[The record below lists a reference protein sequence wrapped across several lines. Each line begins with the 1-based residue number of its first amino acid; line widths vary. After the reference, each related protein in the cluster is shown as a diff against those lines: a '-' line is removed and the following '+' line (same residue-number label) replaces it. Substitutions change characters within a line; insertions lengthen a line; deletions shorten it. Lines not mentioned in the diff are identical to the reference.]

1 MHGMQEVSGSI
12 PLFSTKKALY
22 FVGSTVLFFFI
33 PAKRSGVHRSP
44 YRRASDTPDLHNS
57 RHLPAG
63 STGVSVA
70 AWGRADSARTSV
82 AGFGRSASSKAMWAA
97 KKFDSVLPNQR
108 GSGGSSGQSG
118 ETVHKYLGKVDLKDT
133 QQVEALKDSFC
144 NSYANSKV
152 ENMMVITRNG
162 EVHYMTDNNPRGVDC
177 SYLGGKLKGSY
188 NIHTHPPDTTQY
200 SFSTDADI
208 PAAFADGTRIM
219 EAVDYKYRYRF
230 VVPENITFEQ
240 WDRARSDVQD
250 HALQY
255 MAERGMSVADIEEN
269 ELHVIIEETCK
280 QLGVTGY
287 SRWEVHK

>member
-1 MHGMQEVSGSI
+1 MKG
-12 PLFSTKKALY
+12 
-22 FVGSTVLFFFI
+22 
-33 PAKRSGVHRSP
+33 
-44 YRRASDTPDLHNS
+44 
-57 RHLPAG
+57 
-63 STGVSVA
+63 
-70 AWGRADSARTSV
+70 
-82 AGFGRSASSKAMWAA
+82 
-97 KKFDSVLPNQR
+97 
-108 GSGGSSGQSG
+108 
-118 ETVHKYLGKVDLKDT
+118 T

-144 NSYANSKV
+144 NKYASSKV

-219 EAVDYKYRYRF
+219 EAVDYKYRYRC
-230 VVPENITFEQ
+230 VVPDNITFEQ

>member
-1 MHGMQEVSGSI
+1 
-12 PLFSTKKALY
+12 
-22 FVGSTVLFFFI
+22 
-33 PAKRSGVHRSP
+33 
-44 YRRASDTPDLHNS
+44 
-57 RHLPAG
+57 
-63 STGVSVA
+63 
-70 AWGRADSARTSV
+70 
-82 AGFGRSASSKAMWAA
+82 MWAA

-219 EAVDYKYRYRF
+219 EAVDYKYRYQF
-230 VVPENITFEQ
+230 AVPREITFKQWETVCEEVREEQNAVMASRGYGFDDYEENIQ
-240 WDRARSDVQD
+240 
-250 HALQY
+250 
-255 MAERGMSVADIEEN
+255 
-269 ELHVIIEETCK
+269 HVIIDETCRR
-280 QLGVTGY
+280 LGLKCY
-287 SRWEVHK
+287 HREKRK

>member
-1 MHGMQEVSGSI
+1 MGLSIQAWRRVPRNPRKPYTVIRKLRTRLDAGEPGS
-12 PLFSTKKALY
+12 PE
-22 FVGSTVLFFFI
+22 GFF
-33 PAKRSGVHRSP
+33 
-44 YRRASDTPDLHNS
+44 L
-57 RHLPAG
+57 
-63 STGVSVA
+63 
-70 AWGRADSARTSV
+70 
-82 AGFGRSASSKAMWAA
+82 
-97 KKFDSVLPNQR
+97 
-108 GSGGSSGQSG
+108 
-118 ETVHKYLGKVDLKDT
+118 
-133 QQVEALKDSFC
+133 QQLCHF
-144 NSYANSKV
+144 KV

>member
-1 MHGMQEVSGSI
+1 MQEVSGSI

-22 FVGSTVLFFFI
+22 FVGSTVLFFLFQQKDQGCTARHTGG
-33 PAKRSGVHRSP
+33 PV
-44 YRRASDTPDLHNS
+44 TPPISTTADIS
-57 RHLPAG
+57 PAG